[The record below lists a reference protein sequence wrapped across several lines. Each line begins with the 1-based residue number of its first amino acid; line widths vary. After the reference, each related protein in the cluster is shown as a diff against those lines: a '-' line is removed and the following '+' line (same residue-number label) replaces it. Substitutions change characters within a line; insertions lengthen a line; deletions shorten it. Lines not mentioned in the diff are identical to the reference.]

1 MAKIDLTNNNGQR
14 VSVMRN
20 NGKASLNFGKDSI
33 VLLDEQIKE
42 LIERLEK
49 KGFIEKPKKREER
62 KEPVIEPIS
71 WTVLESADKLKGIK
85 TSKITLKYDNQILSI
100 PKNCP
105 SISDMQMVKS
115 IIQRNNL
122 TYYPNIPIYCHIGE

>member
-1 MAKIDLTNNNGQR
+1 MAKIDLKNNNGQR
-14 VSVMRN
+14 VSVNRD

-33 VLLDEQIKE
+33 VLLDSQIEE
-42 LIERLEK
+42 LIEKLEK

-62 KEPVIEPIS
+62 KEPAIEPIS
-71 WTVLESADKLKGIK
+71 WTVLDSAYKLAGIK

-100 PKNCP
+100 PENYP
-105 SISDMQMVKS
+105 SISDMQMVKI

-122 TYYPNIPIYCHIGE
+122 TYYPHIPVYYHIGK

>member
-20 NGKASLNFGKDSI
+20 NGKAILNFGKDSI
-33 VLLDEQIKE
+33 VLLDEQIEE
-42 LIERLEK
+42 LIEKLEK
-49 KGFIEKPKKREER
+49 KGLIEKPKKREER

-85 TSKITLKYDNQILSI
+85 TSKITLKYDKQILSI

-105 SISDMQMVKS
+105 SISDMQMIKS

-122 TYYPNIPIYCHIGE
+122 TYYPNIPIYYHIGK